1 METSRPKERYHR
13 SSQGHLL
20 GETLMPWARYR
31 FRSAQRDLNA
41 KRKVSFS
48 LAYIADCFVSWFR
61 QGVWREAGLADVL
74 ARTAEPGLLQS
85 NLRQDNRS
93 ACVIEYML
101 YTVQLALF
109 HVKLFSFWNIWIFSQ
124 IFSFLH
130 GNRQIYARRFI
141 QYIDLYCYYSEKK
154 LTFSIYLVVNCII
167 SCRQSPFLSLSFPAT
182 CFPFMLA
189 FPVFLFTL
197 SFSFFYI
204 RLFLSLSFPF

>member
-1 METSRPKERYHR
+1 
-13 SSQGHLL
+13 
-20 GETLMPWARYR
+20 MPRERYR

-101 YTVQLALF
+101 YICDLRPC
-109 HVKLFSFWNIWIFSQ
+109 KMSS
-124 IFSFLH
+124 S
-130 GNRQIYARRFI
+130 
-141 QYIDLYCYYSEKK
+141 IDKPESKCTTYG
-154 LTFSIYLVVNCII
+154 VH
-167 SCRQSPFLSLSFPAT
+167 
-182 CFPFMLA
+182 
-189 FPVFLFTL
+189 
-197 SFSFFYI
+197 
-204 RLFLSLSFPF
+204 

>member
-1 METSRPKERYHR
+1 MPRERHCLWSANVFSWRLQGQKRGITGLLRDTCSERLECQRERGNDLDLLKETW
-13 SSQGHLL
+13 
-20 GETLMPWARYR
+20 MPRERYR

-61 QGVWREAGLADVL
+61 QGVWRKAGLADVL

-101 YTVQLALF
+101 HTVQLALF

-124 IFSFLH
+124 NFSFLH

-154 LTFSIYLVVNCII
+154 INFLHLFSC
-167 SCRQSPFLSLSFPAT
+167 
-182 CFPFMLA
+182 
-189 FPVFLFTL
+189 
-197 SFSFFYI
+197 
-204 RLFLSLSFPF
+204 

>member
-1 METSRPKERYHR
+1 MPRERHCLWSANVFSWRLQGQKRGITGLLRDTCSERLECQRERGNDLDLLKETW
-13 SSQGHLL
+13 
-20 GETLMPWARYR
+20 MPRERYR

-101 YTVQLALF
+101 YSVHCTASSLPCEAFFLLK
-109 HVKLFSFWNIWIFSQ
+109 HLNIFTK
-124 IFSFLH
+124 F
-130 GNRQIYARRFI
+130 
-141 QYIDLYCYYSEKK
+141 
-154 LTFSIYLVVNCII
+154 
-167 SCRQSPFLSLSFPAT
+167 FLSAWQSANLCQT
-182 CFPFMLA
+182 
-189 FPVFLFTL
+189 
-197 SFSFFYI
+197 FYTVHWLVLLLL
-204 RLFLSLSFPF
+204 REKN